1 MMMMMVE
8 YLSIFVTLL
17 PIVLIALAG
26 TLWCGSIWRAG
37 VRNLACV
44 LFSSSCRNNV
54 SSNDSIK
61 DEGST
66 VKEYLDR
73 MWVLVSGDTLLRDI
87 QRIVTEPII
96 VLAQQAQPTPD

>member
-44 LFSSSCRNNV
+44 VVLFSCSCRNNV
-54 SSNDSIK
+54 PSN
-61 DEGST
+61 
-66 VKEYLDR
+66 VNL
-73 MWVLVSGDTLLRDI
+73 
-87 QRIVTEPII
+87 
-96 VLAQQAQPTPD
+96 